1 MGKRSIIYGAW
12 CRPLW
17 SNIRLKSQVTT
28 DKTRF
33 GFSDIQPKGKSR
45 HCVVIVKITVKVRKR
60 EGRNETIPEL
70 EMERDLGR
78 EELLIWEYHCRRARE
93 KPRAIE

>member
-1 MGKRSIIYGAW
+1 M
-12 CRPLW
+12 
-17 SNIRLKSQVTT
+17 
-28 DKTRF
+28 
-33 GFSDIQPKGKSR
+33 
-45 HCVVIVKITVKVRKR
+45 TVKVRKR